1 MRKSP
6 GSIFPVLGLIF
17 MNRASLGED
26 DARALLDTLLG
37 WLVQSTENSE
47 GTLVTRKL
55 CSTLV
60 AYFLQFSLSWTNC
73 VKHIMYCLCVSKVMP
88 YSALNDAPELAPLLQ
103 NLPDA
108 KSVAVFWF
116 AETLVEEV
124 GRMDSKSMREL
135 VFTFF

>member
-1 MRKSP
+1 
-6 GSIFPVLGLIF
+6 